1 MVLDNDDARW
11 LVGDLPDPAA
21 EPEPE
26 PGVRRLAAVPTEDEH
41 QLTLGDD
48 VLGITDEPI
57 EAFLDDRPGLDETA
71 LAEEAADAMA
81 LDDDGEADSE
91 PEPARR
97 PVKKTRGRAS
107 VPSWD
112 EIMFGGPSDGGRA

>member
-1 MVLDNDDARW
+1 VVLDNADARW
-11 LVGDLPDPAA
+11 LVGDLREPVA

-26 PGVRRLAAVPTEDEH
+26 PGVRRLAAVPAEDTD

-57 EAFLDDRPGLDETA
+57 EAFLDTEPVPDESD
-71 LAEEAADAMA
+71 LEDEVADTMA
-81 LDDDGEADSE
+81 LDEDPE
-91 PEPARR
+91 PEPAPARR
-97 PVKKTRGRAS
+97 AVKKTRGRAS

-112 EIMFGGPSDGGRA
+112 EIMFGPNE